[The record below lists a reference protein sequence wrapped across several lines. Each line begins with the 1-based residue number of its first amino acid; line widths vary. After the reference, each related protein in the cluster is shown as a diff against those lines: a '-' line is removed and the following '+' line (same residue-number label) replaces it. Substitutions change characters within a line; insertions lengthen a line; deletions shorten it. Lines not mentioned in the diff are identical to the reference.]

1 MERQSLRKK
10 FNKMIPMPNNTAIR
24 KAKPPKVEPVN
35 IETNNLTPPLY
46 IHWNGAIHILSPVE
60 PPKKKTVATK
70 EIRLKP
76 EVKRNRDKLLK
87 ELMTSKLKRRKQ
99 LSHK

>member
-10 FNKMIPMPNNTAIR
+10 FNKMIPMPNNTAIL
-24 KAKPPKVEPVN
+24 KAKPAKIEPTN
-35 IETNNLTPPLY
+35 ITLNNLPPPLY
-46 IHWNGAIHILSPVE
+46 VHWNGPIHIMSPVE
-60 PPKKKTVATK
+60 PPKKKTAATK

-76 EVKRNRDKLLK
+76 EVRRNRDKLLK
-87 ELMTSKLKRRKQ
+87 ELMTSKLKRKKQ